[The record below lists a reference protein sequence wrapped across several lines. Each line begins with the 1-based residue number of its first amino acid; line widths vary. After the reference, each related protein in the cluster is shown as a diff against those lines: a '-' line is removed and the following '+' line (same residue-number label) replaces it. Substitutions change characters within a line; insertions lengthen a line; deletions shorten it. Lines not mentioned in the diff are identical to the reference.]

1 MPTGEEEDPNAGDD
15 DDQGEE
21 EGTQETA
28 RNTLAVLRSGR
39 PLTDDDVMGYC

>member
-1 MPTGEEEDPNAGDD
+1 MPTGEEEDMNAGDE

-21 EGTQETA
+21 EGAQEVA

-39 PLTDDDVMGYC
+39 PLTDDDVIG